1 MTADEALYDV
11 REQTGNP
18 AHASVNDVVDLVLM
32 RAENPRTDHQDAH
45 FGEAMA
51 AAVDR
56 YGTGTVRTVIHR
68 VLVEHYPIRPG
79 SSMTTSPRQTMK
91 PHRQRRPPTADRRR
105 QARTHDGN
113 EPVRRSGIALHTSA
127 PSAEEYVN

>member
-32 RAENPRTDHQDAH
+32 RAENPRTNHQDAH
-45 FGEAMA
+45 FDEAMA

-56 YGTGTVRTVIHR
+56 YGAGTVRTVIHR
-68 VLVEHYPIRPG
+68 VLVEHYPFRTVTVDLEMRNIDGIRIG
-79 SSMTTSPRQTMK
+79 TTAGWFLREL
-91 PHRQRRPPTADRRR
+91 
-105 QARTHDGN
+105 N
-113 EPVRRSGIALHTSA
+113 
-127 PSAEEYVN
+127 AEQDS